1 MRLLAKLWRL
11 CAKIP
16 YAFPEDFVIPQA
28 NRGQP
33 VAADRQKVVDAAE
46 EMRRNYDNDPEE
58 NVMRDVKIG
67 RRVYN
72 LDYERRYERFKCYR
86 GCPVVR

>member
-1 MRLLAKLWRL
+1 
-11 CAKIP
+11 
-16 YAFPEDFVIPQA
+16 
-28 NRGQP
+28 
-33 VAADRQKVVDAAE
+33 
-46 EMRRNYDNDPEE
+46 
-58 NVMRDVKIG
+58 VKIG